1 LQHDLGSCELIP
13 QTKATVVV
21 QASEIATVLQK
32 PSSSSPELGGGKL
45 FTIVLQAEGGRPFV
59 PHYAVSMVHKAATSA
74 ERVSSKTWPALNHQ
88 HLSLNGFH
96 LVWLGEAPSVDSV
109 VELNADIG
117 LFRSTREYSLVMY
130 ANCSD
135 KELCVADGD
144 TVETVL
150 TVQGDS
156 NDSSGASI
164 SSKVL
169 AVGSCQWSKAWAEPS
184 FSRLPS
190 LARLRFRIQITDVDD
205 LPVLENVPSVHLVI
219 DAPDGETYGD
229 SVTAASIGNSSVE
242 LIAYTPDEVMRQTGP
257 HVMRIYL
264 RQGWDHKRGARAD
277 CMLLEHRI
285 EVEPEAVQS
294 SSVAA
299 AIVGGI
305 AAGISFALLAVC
317 CFFGY
322 KWAHIK
328 CLQTVL
334 PGIGFS
340 SRTVLFRR

>member
-1 LQHDLGSCELIP
+1 
-13 QTKATVVV
+13 
-21 QASEIATVLQK
+21 
-32 PSSSSPELGGGKL
+32 
-45 FTIVLQAEGGRPFV
+45 
-59 PHYAVSMVHKAATSA
+59 MVHKAATS
-74 ERVSSKTWPALNHQ
+74 VSSKTWPALNHQ

-96 LVWLGEAPSVDSV
+96 LVWLGEAPSGDSV
-109 VELNADIG
+109 VELNAGIG

-135 KELCVADGD
+135 EELCVADGD

-156 NDSSGASI
+156 NDSDSSGASI
-164 SSKVL
+164 SSEVL

-184 FSRLPS
+184 FSRLPP
-190 LARLRFRIQITDVDD
+190 LARLRFRIQIADVDN
-205 LPVLENVPSVHLVI
+205 LPVFRNVPSVLLVA
-219 DAPDGETYGD
+219 DAPYGETYGD
-229 SVTAASIGNSSVE
+229 SVTAASIANSSVEAAAE

-294 SSVAA
+294 SSVPA

-305 AAGISFALLAVC
+305 AAGISFALLAFC